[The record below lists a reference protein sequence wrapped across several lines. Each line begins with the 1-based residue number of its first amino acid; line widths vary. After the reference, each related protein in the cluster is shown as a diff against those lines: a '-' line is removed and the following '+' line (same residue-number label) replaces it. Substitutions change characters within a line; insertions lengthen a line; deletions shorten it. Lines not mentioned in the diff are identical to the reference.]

1 MTDSHPLFRI
11 GHGFDIHRLEP
22 PPPEGRG
29 RPLIIGGV
37 RFDHEYGVVSHSDGD
52 ALYHAVTDA
61 LLGAIAEPDIGRLFP
76 DTDPKYE
83 ALDSIVFLEEA
94 VHRVELAGYR
104 AMNLDTTVILQSPKL
119 GDARE
124 TIRKNLA
131 GALGVPL
138 GCVNV
143 KATTHEKVDAIGEGR
158 AIAAHAV
165 VILQRVS
172 IAPDPGSRIP

>member
-1 MTDSHPLFRI
+1 MTDSFPAFKI
-11 GHGFDIHRLEP
+11 GHGFDLHRLEP

-29 RPLIIGGV
+29 RPLVIGGV
-37 RFDHEYGVVSHSDGD
+37 RFTHEFGVVSHSDGD

-76 DTDPKYE
+76 NTDPAHE

-104 AMNLDTTVILQSPKL
+104 PLNLDTTVVLQRPKL
-119 GDARE
+119 GDARDR
-124 TIRKNLA
+124 IRKNLA
-131 GALGVPL
+131 AALGIPV

-165 VILQRVS
+165 VILQHREHLH
-172 IAPDPGSRIP
+172 A